1 MNILQILCLGAIAVS
16 LISAI
21 TSAIFSI
28 VKSSM
33 KAEYITLLSVNIM
46 LVAVWNVVHTGTLF
60 IMIIMLL
67 SIATLTL
74 GIWILTK

>member
-1 MNILQILCLGAIAVS
+1 MNTLQIFCWGVIALS

-21 TSAIFSI
+21 VSAIFSI

-33 KAEYITLLSVNIM
+33 KAEYITLLSVDIL
-46 LVAVWNVVHTGTLF
+46 LVAVWNISHTGTLF
-60 IMIIMLL
+60 IMAMLLL
-67 SIATLTL
+67 SIIALTL